1 MERTGQSVGLLS
13 QVMACLTGLQ
23 TYLNMQLALT
33 RLSKMHNDSSTVCLS
48 TYVGCDTKPAPKRG
62 HLQDESWNRGKF
74 WFCHYQKLT
83 PSKPPKLAD
92 YLGKYAKGVE
102 KRSKTTTVDVFSLF
116 DLKK

>member
-1 MERTGQSVGLLS
+1 
-13 QVMACLTGLQ
+13 MACLTGLQ

-48 TYVGCDTKPAPKRG
+48 TYVGRDTKPAPKRG

-102 KRSKTTTVDVFSLF
+102 KKKQNNYGGRFFVVRSKKIIVS
-116 DLKK
+116 K